1 MEPKPLDARP
11 PRQRRENKVTEIPS
25 TGRRSKQGL
34 KNSKPPTL
42 EQASGS
48 PVPKSDMLEM
58 TKWHIDRYDRLR
70 SSTSLRASILLSA
83 NAILT
88 TGSLILINYHLQSN
102 ARGRSILIESLF
114 AALAILALSLT
125 MRSLWGCINAIA
137 ARKTTRALH
146 PSEIPARF
154 LFNWGDTLKS
164 VDGHSDFARKV
175 TELSLESI
183 LGHAVSELWTDILQ
197 HAQRHRHLRSAIST
211 FRYCIIAQLAL
222 AIFTFLAALR

>member
-1 MEPKPLDARP
+1 M
-11 PRQRRENKVTEIPS
+11 TEIPS
-25 TGRRSKQGL
+25 RKSWLHQGL
-34 KNSKPPTL
+34 KASKPPAL

-48 PVPKSDMLEM
+48 PAPTSEMLEI

-83 NAILT
+83 NAILI
-88 TGSLILINYHLQSN
+88 TGSLILVNYHLQSDT
-102 ARGRSILIESLF
+102 RRQSILIESLF
-114 AALAILALSLT
+114 AALATLTLSLI

-146 PSEIPARF
+146 HAEIPTRF

-164 VDGHSDFARKV
+164 VDGHTDFARKV
-175 TELSLESI
+175 TELSLDSM
-183 LGHAVSELWTDILQ
+183 LGHAVAELWTDILQ

-211 FRYCIIAQLAL
+211 FRYCIIAQLVL
-222 AIFTFLAALR
+222 AAFTFLAALR